1 MIHKLTI
8 SLKQHTPLIHFQHD
22 QDGATLRASEVKPKL
37 DRFIL
42 NKLSSEERAKG
53 LEEGW
58 IKKKNEKVW
67 LDYRIKI
74 EKTNVVTWD
83 FSRDT
88 GRLDQNRRP
97 IIEQMP
103 LFFGNMHRRDDVNFV
118 PKKMT
123 FCHTPIKISFFSISD
138 TLIKK
143 ITDGLYSFFLLNN
156 FGTRQSKGFGSFMPE
171 TSNVSEI
178 LPCSHAKFNWDL
190 PNETQFGDWG
200 CFYDLFTAI
209 DLFYKTLRSGLN
221 QNNVYLK
228 SLMYFYALDVGEYW
242 DKRTIRYEFR
252 HFTPNREND
261 RGEQA
266 DMKNDGNHSK
276 DIARLYRDM
285 LGLSSVQTWRKY
297 DNDVITKDHVTD
309 CPNNKIDRFKSPIL
323 IKPIY
328 HNGKFDV
335 LLIPSIIP
343 NAYLNADFTISS
355 NNRRQ
360 SFQMRTPTSF
370 DTDDFLQYITDDN
383 VVEFIV
389 GEINEILYNA
399 EQERRSK
406 AKKIAKTLL
415 SIFNNIKYVK
425 K

>member
-1 MIHKLTI
+1 
-8 SLKQHTPLIHFQHD
+8 
-22 QDGATLRASEVKPKL
+22 
-37 DRFIL
+37 
-42 NKLSSEERAKG
+42 
-53 LEEGW
+53 
-58 IKKKNEKVW
+58 
-67 LDYRIKI
+67 
-74 EKTNVVTWD
+74 
-83 FSRDT
+83 
-88 GRLDQNRRP
+88 
-97 IIEQMP
+97 
-103 LFFGNMHRRDDVNFV
+103 
-118 PKKMT
+118 
-123 FCHTPIKISFFSISD
+123 
-138 TLIKK
+138 
-143 ITDGLYSFFLLNN
+143 
-156 FGTRQSKGFGSFMPE
+156 
-171 TSNVSEI
+171 
-178 LPCSHAKFNWDL
+178 
-190 PNETQFGDWG
+190 
-200 CFYDLFTAI
+200 
-209 DLFYKTLRSGLN
+209 
-221 QNNVYLK
+221 
-228 SLMYFYALDVGEYW
+228 
-242 DKRTIRYEFR
+242 
-252 HFTPNREND
+252 
-261 RGEQA
+261 
-266 DMKNDGNHSK
+266 
-276 DIARLYRDM
+276 M